1 MAAFSRGE
9 DVPDRDAPEPAPT
22 GGGAGDSGETFL
34 PPRSGRRRIESAVV
48 RTIATGGIIGIGTAI
63 AAIMGTQDVSYWIV
77 GLVVSGV
84 TLLLAA
90 VLWSSR
96 TL

>member
-1 MAAFSRGE
+1 MGAFSRGE
-9 DVPDRDAPEPAPT
+9 DVPEPGASEAASPDA
-22 GGGAGDSGETFL
+22 GGGTAGETFL
-34 PPRSGRRRIESAVV
+34 PPRGGRRRIESALV
-48 RTIATGGIIGIGTAI
+48 RAIATGGIIGIGTAI
-63 AAIMGTQDVSYWIV
+63 AAVMGTQDVNYWIV

>member
-1 MAAFSRGE
+1 MPGISRSEDEADQGGSDPASTEGAASSR
-9 DVPDRDAPEPAPT
+9 
-22 GGGAGDSGETFL
+22 ETFL

-77 GLVVSGV
+77 GLVVSAV